1 MRNQHPDFSLARE
14 KALYCYISAFER
26 GDFEEMDRVLQQAM
40 FDPLLDEMIMQAHEY
55 YQAEEKIALRE
66 EDFAKIRQ
74 LVMQHL
80 PSGIPDEDEAIDI
93 PPLTVS
99 DVFDKLQ
106 EDRTVQGSL
115 KQEVQQIRS
124 TLGQGEMPLPE
135 NLAIKNIYRFF
146 EQLGVAMSA
155 RLQKLFREKA
165 IFLSMARQQGIAQLA
180 ATRRQKAQYQPKQAE
195 ENKDNEH
202 FSR

>member
-26 GDFEEMDRVLQQAM
+26 GDFNAMDRVLQQAM

-55 YQAEEKIALRE
+55 YLVEEKVTLHK
-66 EDFAKIRQ
+66 EDFAKVLQ

-93 PPLTVS
+93 PPLTVD
-99 DVFDKLQ
+99 DVFDTLQ
-106 EDRTVQGSL
+106 EDKAVQGSL
-115 KQEVQQIRS
+115 KQEIQQMRS

-180 ATRRQKAQYQPKQAE
+180 ATRRQKAQYQPKPESQE
-195 ENKDNEH
+195 KGKD
-202 FSR
+202 S